1 LEMQGRVFAAQ
12 NVLANLASAAPLV
25 AAGAFAELVGPR
37 PVLVGTAVVMS
48 LFVGWAALRA
58 RSVPA
63 FAGGLHA

>member
-1 LEMQGRVFAAQ
+1 
-12 NVLANLASAAPLV
+12 
-25 AAGAFAELVGPR
+25 
-37 PVLVGTAVVMS
+37 VLVGTAVVMS